1 MDWYVTNL
9 IACNGY
15 VAHLQSTK
23 YNDVKVH
30 NAKVS
35 LISGI
40 ALGLNIPMLM
50 LVEEPFE
57 APTYLIH
64 TELLKSIYSDIKQYP
79 SHWEFD
85 NAEKD
90 VIEFVENKKTIPDFS
105 VRLESIMENLSG
117 VKSNQNGSKKE
128 YQLKVSELLHNN
140 IINKLRSI
148 IGSCC
153 SKKEKIVIRIDNLD
167 KAWQAGAN
175 LKMLSNFLF
184 GLLGVGNSIIR
195 DFAKESNWKKPVTV
209 LSIKWRSEPGNG
221 RIVLLLR
228 ISGPL
233 GRCLVRRSIQGVV
246 GLERIKMI

>member
-1 MDWYVTNL
+1 
-9 IACNGY
+9 
-15 VAHLQSTK
+15 
-23 YNDVKVH
+23 
-30 NAKVS
+30 
-35 LISGI
+35 
-40 ALGLNIPMLM
+40 
-50 LVEEPFE
+50 
-57 APTYLIH
+57 
-64 TELLKSIYSDIKQYP
+64 
-79 SHWEFD
+79 
-85 NAEKD
+85 
-90 VIEFVENKKTIPDFS
+90 
-105 VRLESIMENLSG
+105 MENLSG